1 MPASA
6 RLGSPDERAVQRDR
20 ELRMRALL
28 ISLLLLAAAP
38 GPRPAASQDRPSAA
52 ALLIEQPVRID
63 GELTE
68 AAWSSVEWAGDFV
81 QRQPRTGAPSSE
93 STEFAI
99 LYTEET
105 LFVGLRANDRE
116 PSKIVSK
123 EMERDSDLFQDDSI
137 LLLFDTFNDGRNAY
151 LFVTNPNGART
162 DALLTDE
169 GRDVN
174 WAWDGVWH
182 VAARR
187 TGQGWVAEIGIPVST
202 LRFDPLGE
210 QWGLNVQ
217 RMIRRRNEETHWAPL
232 PLEASINSDL
242 TQYGQIAV
250 YRVSLAGE
258 LNGLRGLRPSRQLD
272 IKPYTVGGRNEDRVR
287 GNSSDNFDGG
297 LDLKWGLTRSLVLD
311 LTYNTDFAEV
321 EVDDQQVNLTRFSLF
336 FPEKRDF
343 FLENAGVFDFG
354 PRPRV
359 SWGEVLMKPFFSRRI
374 GLEGGRTVPIDFGA
388 RLTGRA
394 GGWNIGALGIST
406 ARLAPGADG
415 EPAVPG
421 VTYGVARVTK
431 NIGERSTVGGILT
444 MRDREGSTGERLYG
458 LDFDLKPTQRTEFSG
473 FWAESDPGPGVG
485 EEERNETRGA
495 GLSYQGPELTAS
507 ADYVEVQPDFDP
519 VVGFLLRR
527 DFRMFHPRLEW
538 RPRIEKW
545 GLLSWWSDF
554 GVQRFERSS
563 DGRLESQSISVS
575 PVGLAT
581 KSGEFLWFGPRWTRE
596 QLFEPFEIS
605 PGIVVPVGLYENR
618 GYAGGVSTSGKRA
631 VWYDNLTFRGG
642 FFDGD
647 WLTTSNSVTFR
658 LSRRLQTSTAWTYTD
673 VSLSAGGF
681 SFDQFRQRINV
692 AWTPNIRVNLLAQ
705 YNTADELLGLNARFH
720 WIYRPGSD
728 LFVVYNENWTAPT
741 IGRRQPLS
749 RQVIV
754 KFNYLLQR

>member
-1 MPASA
+1 
-6 RLGSPDERAVQRDR
+6 
-20 ELRMRALL
+20 MRTLL
-28 ISLLLLAAAP
+28 ISLLLLSAAAGP
-38 GPRPAASQDRPSAA
+38 GPAVSQDRPSTA
-52 ALLIEQPVRID
+52 ALHIEQPVRLD

-68 AAWSSVEWAGDFV
+68 AAWSSAGWAGDFV

-105 LFVGLRANDRE
+105 LFVGLRANDSE
-116 PSKIVSK
+116 PSKIVAK

-174 WAWDGVWH
+174 WAWDGVWD

-187 TGQGWVAEIGIPVST
+187 TGQGWAAEIGIPVST
-202 LRFDPLGE
+202 LRFDPLAE

-242 TQYGQIAV
+242 TQNGQIAV
-250 YRVSLAGE
+250 HRVSLAGK

-272 IKPYTVGGRNEDRVR
+272 MKPYTVGGRDEDRVR
-287 GNSSDNFDGG
+287 GGSSDDFDGG

-359 SWGEVLMKPFFSRRI
+359 SWGDVLMKPFFSRRI
-374 GLEGGRTVPIDFGA
+374 GLEGGRTVPIDYGA

-394 GGWNIGALGIST
+394 GGWNIGVLGIST
-406 ARLAPGADG
+406 AGLAPGTDG

-421 VTYGVARVTK
+421 ATYGVARVTK
-431 NIGERSTVGGILT
+431 NIGARSTVGGIFT
-444 MRDREGSTGERLYG
+444 MRDPEGSTGERLYG

-485 EEERNETRGA
+485 EEEGNETRGA
-495 GLSYQGPELTAS
+495 GFAYQGPEFTAA

-519 VVGFLLRR
+519 AVGFLLRR

-538 RPRIEKW
+538 RPRIEKL
-545 GLLSWWSDF
+545 GLLSWWSDL

-563 DGRLESQSISVS
+563 DGRLESQSVSVS
-575 PVGLAT
+575 PIGLAT
-581 KSGEFLWFGPRWTRE
+581 KSGEFVWFGPRWTRE

-605 PGIVVPVGLYENR
+605 SGIVVPAGQYENR

-631 VWYDNLTFRGG
+631 VWYDNLTFGGG

-658 LSRRLQTSTAWTYTD
+658 LSRRLQTSTGWTYTD
-673 VSLSAGGF
+673 VSLGAGGF
-681 SFDQFRQRINV
+681 SFDQFRQRISV

-705 YNTADELLGLNARFH
+705 YNTADELLGLNVRFH

-741 IGRRQPLS
+741 IGRRQPLG
-749 RQVIV
+749 RQMIV